1 MKIQP
6 ATRIERLPP
15 YVLARL
21 NQMIYERRKAG
32 HDVIDLNM
40 GNPSDAPSDPVV
52 EKLREAA
59 LDPRNSRYSASRGV
73 YNLRR
78 EVALKYRRRWGV
90 ELDPEK
96 EVIATIGSKEGFS
109 HLCLALLGP
118 GDIAVVADPA
128 FQIHTYAVVL
138 AGASTVSVPLGNDR
152 AFLDRIEGVLRDLT
166 PRPKVVVLNYPHN
179 PTTMTVEPGFFEE
192 VVALAE
198 RHQVMVLHDFA
209 YGETCFDGYRAPSF
223 LQAGGAKEY
232 GVEFTTLSKPYN
244 MAGWRIGFCCGH
256 PEMIKALS
264 TIKGYY
270 DYGIFQAVQIAAI
283 IALRHGE
290 PEIERQVAIY
300 QKRRDLVATGLRQAG
315 WEVEVPRGGMFL
327 WVRIPP
333 PFAAAGSYDFAM
345 RLMSEA
351 NVVVSPGIGFGP
363 EGEGWLR
370 MALVENEKRLQ
381 QALRN
386 IRGRFSVTSDLK
398 QAAAGP

>member
-6 ATRIERLPP
+6 ASRLERLPP

-21 NQMIYERRKAG
+21 NQMTYERRKGGA
-32 HDVIDLNM
+32 DVIDLNM
-40 GNPSDAPSDPVV
+40 GNPSDAPPEAVV

-59 LDPRNSRYSASRGV
+59 LEARNSRYSASRGI

-90 ELDPEK
+90 ELDPER

-152 AFLDRIEGVLRDLT
+152 AFLDRIEGVLSDLT
-166 PRPKVVVLNYPHN
+166 PKPKVVILNYPHN
-179 PTTMTVEPGFFEE
+179 PTTMTVETGFFEQL
-192 VVALAE
+192 VRVAE
-198 RHQVMVLHDFA
+198 KHQVMVLHDFA
-209 YGETCFDGYRAPSF
+209 YGETCFDGYQAPSF

-244 MAGWRIGFCCGH
+244 MAGWRIGFCCGN
-256 PEMIKALS
+256 PEMVRALA

-270 DYGIFQAVQIAAI
+270 DYGIFQAIQIAAI
-283 IALRHGE
+283 IAMRAEDEHVDRQATIYRERRDVLARGLE
-290 PEIERQVAIY
+290 RLGWEIERPRASMFVWAKVRPEQLARFHGSSEEFCLAMVDQAEVAMTPG
-300 QKRRDLVATGLRQAG
+300 AAFG
-315 WEVEVPRGGMFL
+315 PRGEGY
-327 WVRIPP
+327 VR
-333 PFAAAGSYDFAM
+333 
-345 RLMSEA
+345 
-351 NVVVSPGIGFGP
+351 V
-363 EGEGWLR
+363 
-370 MALVENEKRLQ
+370 ALVENEQRIRQAVKQLQ
-381 QALRN
+381 RVLGKLEA
-386 IRGRFSVTSDLK
+386 V
-398 QAAAGP
+398 

>member
-6 ATRIERLPP
+6 ATRLERLPP

-32 HDVIDLNM
+32 ADVIDLNM
-40 GNPSDAPSDPVV
+40 GNPSDAPADPVV

-78 EVALKYRRRWGV
+78 EVALKYRRKWGV
-90 ELDPEK
+90 ELDPES

-152 AFLDRIEGVLRDLT
+152 SFLHRIEGVLDDLT
-166 PRPKVVVLNYPHN
+166 PKPKAVILNYPHN
-179 PTTMTVEPGFFEE
+179 PTTMTVEPGFFEQ
-192 VVALAE
+192 VVRLAE

-223 LQAGGAKEY
+223 LQAEGAKEY

-256 PEMIKALS
+256 PEMVRALG

-283 IALRHGE
+283 IAMRSGDEH
-290 PEIERQVAIY
+290 IERQARIY
-300 QKRRDLVATGLRQAG
+300 QERRDVLVRGLERLGWAVEPPRASMFVWARVRPEHLEPFGGRSEEFCLAMVDQA
-315 WEVEVPRGGMFL
+315 EVAMTPG
-327 WVRIPP
+327 
-333 PFAAAGSYDFAM
+333 AA
-345 RLMSEA
+345 
-351 NVVVSPGIGFGP
+351 FGP
-363 EGEGWLR
+363 RGEGWVR
-370 MALVENEKRLQ
+370 VALVENEQRIRQAVKQLQRL
-381 QALRN
+381 LRPVAS
-386 IRGRFSVTSDLK
+386 GV
-398 QAAAGP
+398 